1 MTIMPSEKSEAQAA
15 SPASNVTAPSRRSY
29 IPGLRWWMCA
39 LLFLA
44 TTINYVDRNALSVLK
59 TTLERQLN
67 WSEADYGWIAFAF
80 TTAYAIFPS
89 FMGRIVD
96 AVGVKIGFAGGLIV
110 WSVMAAAHALVTSV
124 FGFASARFL
133 LGAAESINFPA
144 AIKAVAQWFPQKERA
159 LATGLFNSGTNV
171 GVMISFGT
179 VMLATAYGWRWAF
192 VMIGVIGFGWL
203 ALWIYGFQTPERH
216 ARLSP
221 AEHAYIRA
229 DRPAA
234 VETVRVHWTTLL
246 RYGNIWPF
254 LLGKFMTDPV
264 WWFYLYWLPSYLEKE
279 RGRNPLKSALLLVVI
294 YTGASVGSIVG
305 GWFSGFLIG
314 KGWRVGPARY
324 LAMLLAAVCMP
335 GSIIAYYTQ
344 NFGLCIALISLAT
357 ACHQGWSANIF
368 TSATDI
374 FPSKVAGSVIGLGT
388 TAGAIGGMFMTL
400 LAGMSIQWLGTQK
413 AVFIWAGLMHPLC
426 LIIYRLWIGRDFQT
440 IDVDQPLDTSRRHSG
455 LLAGGAI
462 LGLLGLALALLIYA
476 NWEACVAA
484 AKLAGAAQA
493 ATAAVGVLVIG
504 LVLLYAGKAH
514 RAGATAV

>member
-1 MTIMPSEKSEAQAA
+1 MESTQEQATFSPPDQTTPAGKS
-15 SPASNVTAPSRRSY
+15 SIR
-29 IPGLRWWMCA
+29 GLRWWICG

-59 TTLERQLN
+59 TTLERQMS
-67 WSEADYGWIAFAF
+67 WSEADYGWITFAF
-80 TTAYAIFPS
+80 TTAYAMFPS
-89 FMGRIVD
+89 LAGRLVD
-96 AVGVKIGFAGGLIV
+96 AVGVKAGFAGGLIL
-110 WSVMAAAHALVTSV
+110 WSLMAAAHALVTSV

-171 GVMISFGT
+171 GVMISFVT
-179 VMLATAYGWRWAF
+179 VMLATTYGWRWAF
-192 VMIGVIGFGWL
+192 VMIGAIGFVWL
-203 ALWIYGFQTPERH
+203 FFWTYGFEAPERH
-216 ARLSP
+216 SRLSSG
-221 AEHAYIRA
+221 ELDYIRA
-229 DRPAA
+229 GQPKA
-234 VETVRVHWTTLL
+234 VESIKVHWTTLL

-254 LLGKFMTDPV
+254 LLSKFMTDRV

-279 RGRNPLKSALLLVVI
+279 RGRNPLKSALLLAVI
-294 YTGASVGSIVG
+294 YTGASVGSVLG

-314 KGWRVGPARY
+314 RGWRVGAARY
-324 LAMLLAAVCMP
+324 LAMLMTAICMP

-388 TAGAIGGMFMTL
+388 TAGAIGGMFLTL
-400 LAGMSIQWLGTQK
+400 LAGMSIQWLGTQR

-426 LIIYRLWIGRDFQT
+426 LIIYRLWIGRDFKAV
-440 IDVDQPLDTSRRHSG
+440 DVDQPIDMSRRHGG
-455 LLAGGAI
+455 LLVGGS
-462 LGLLGLALALLIYA
+462 LLGIAGLVLALLIYA
-476 NWEACVAA
+476 NWETCVAA
-484 AKLAGAAQA
+484 ARLNGAAQA

-504 LVLLYAGKAH
+504 LALIYAGKSH
-514 RAGATAV
+514 RRAATG

>member
-1 MTIMPSEKSEAQAA
+1 MPSERVETQAA
-15 SPASNVTAPSRRSY
+15 PPASKETGSPERVY
-29 IPGLRWWMCA
+29 IPGMRWWICA
-39 LLFLA
+39 LLFFA

-59 TTLERQLN
+59 TTLERQMS
-67 WSEADYGWIAFAF
+67 WSEADYGWITFAF
-80 TTAYAIFPS
+80 TTAYALFPS
-89 FMGRIVD
+89 IMGRIVD

-179 VMLATAYGWRWAF
+179 VMLATTYGWRWAF
-192 VMIGVIGFGWL
+192 VMIGAIGFGWL
-203 ALWIYGFQTPERH
+203 GFWFYGYDAPERH
-216 ARLSP
+216 KRLSP
-221 AEHAYIRA
+221 AEHSYIRA
-229 DRPAA
+229 DRPVA
-234 VETVRVHWTTLL
+234 VESMNVHWTTLL

-254 LLGKFMTDPV
+254 LIGKFMTDPV

-279 RGRNPLKSALLLVVI
+279 RGRNPLKSALLLAVI
-294 YTGASVGSIVG
+294 YTGASIGSVVG

-314 KGWRVGPARY
+314 RGWRVGPARY
-324 LAMLLAAVCMP
+324 LAMLLTAICMP

-344 NFGLCIALISLAT
+344 NFGLCIGLISLAT
-357 ACHQGWSANIF
+357 ACHQGWSTNIF
-368 TSATDI
+368 TSSTDM
-374 FPSKVAGSVIGLGT
+374 FPSKVAGSVVGLGT

-426 LIIYRLWIGRDFQT
+426 LIIYRTWIGRDFRT
-440 IDVDQPLDTSRRHSG
+440 IDVDTPLDMSRRHKG
-455 LLAGGAI
+455 LLAGGAV
-462 LGLLGLALALLIYA
+462 LGILGLALALLIYA
-476 NWEACVAA
+476 NWAVCVAA

-493 ATAAVGVLVIG
+493 ATAAIGVLVIG
-504 LVLLYAGKAH
+504 CVLLYAGKSH
-514 RAGATAV
+514 RAGATAVQ

>member
-1 MTIMPSEKSEAQAA
+1 MPSESHQTEAAP
-15 SPASNVTAPSRRSY
+15 STPNETAPPRQSY
-29 IPGLRWWMCA
+29 ISGLRWWICG

-67 WSEADYGWIAFAF
+67 WSEADYGWITFAF
-80 TTAYAIFPS
+80 TAAYAIFPS
-89 FMGRIVD
+89 IVGRVVD
-96 AVGVKIGFAGGLIV
+96 AVGVKAGFAGGLIL
-110 WSVMAAAHALVTSV
+110 WSLMAAAHALVTSV

-179 VMLATAYGWRWAF
+179 VMLATTYGWRWAF
-192 VMIGVIGFGWL
+192 VMIGAIGFLWL
-203 ALWIYGFQTPERH
+203 VLWKYGYNAPERH
-216 ARLSP
+216 RRLSP

-229 DRPAA
+229 DQVVV
-234 VETVRVHWTTLL
+234 VESIKVHWTTLL

-279 RGRNPLKSALLLVVI
+279 RGRNPLKSALLLAVI
-294 YTGASVGSIVG
+294 YTGASVGSVVG
-305 GWFSGFLIG
+305 GWFSGHLIG
-314 KGWRVGPARY
+314 KGWGVGSARY
-324 LAMLLAAVCMP
+324 LAMLIPAICMP
-335 GSIIAYYTQ
+335 GSILAYYTQ

-426 LIIYRLWIGRDFQT
+426 LIIYRLWIGRDFKT
-440 IDVDQPLDTSRRHSG
+440 IDVDKPLDMSRRHGG
-455 LLAGGAI
+455 LLAGGAV
-462 LGLLGLALALLIYA
+462 LGLLGLALALLIYS
-476 NWEACVAA
+476 NWEVCVAA
-484 AKLAGAAQA
+484 AKITGATQA

-514 RAGATAV
+514 RT

>member
-1 MTIMPSEKSEAQAA
+1 MTSENRQVQAA
-15 SPASNVTAPSRRSY
+15 PPAPGETYPLRRSY
-29 IPGLRWWMCA
+29 IPGLRWWICG

-89 FMGRIVD
+89 IAGRIVD
-96 AVGVKIGFAGGLIV
+96 AVGVKIGFAGGLIL
-110 WSVMAAAHALVTSV
+110 WSLMAAAHALVSSV
-124 FGFASARFL
+124 FGFAGARFL
-133 LGAAESINFPA
+133 LGAAESVNFPA
-144 AIKAVAQWFPQKERA
+144 AIKAIAQWFPQKERA

-192 VMIGVIGFGWL
+192 VAIGAIGFLWL
-203 ALWIYGFQTPERH
+203 ILWFYGYETPERH
-216 ARLSP
+216 DRLSP
-221 AEHAYIRA
+221 AEHAYICS
-229 DRPAA
+229 DQIMTTESIQ
-234 VETVRVHWTTLL
+234 VSWTTLL

-279 RGRNPLKSALLLVVI
+279 RGRNPLHSALLLVVI
-294 YTGASVGSIVG
+294 YTGASVGSVAG
-305 GWFSGFLIG
+305 GWFSGHLIG
-314 KGWRVGPARY
+314 KGWRVGSARY
-324 LAMLLAAVCMP
+324 LAMLLPAVCMP
-335 GSIIAYYTQ
+335 ASIIAYYTHS
-344 NFGLCIALISLAT
+344 FTLCIALISLAT

-368 TSATDI
+368 TTATDM
-374 FPSKVAGSVIGLGT
+374 FPSKVAGSVIGLGS
-388 TAGAIGGMFMTL
+388 TAGAIGGMFLTL

-426 LIIYRLWIGRDFQT
+426 LVIFRLWIGRDFKL
-440 IDVDQPLDTSRRHSG
+440 IDVDKPLDMSRRHRG

-462 LGLLGLALALLIYA
+462 LAVLGLALALLIYV
-476 NWEACVAA
+476 NWEVCVVA
-484 AKLAGAAQA
+484 AKLTGAAQA

-504 LVLLYAGKAH
+504 LVLLYAGRAH
-514 RAGATAV
+514 RARVAATR

>member
-1 MTIMPSEKSEAQAA
+1 MPSESNQAQAA
-15 SPASNVTAPSRRSY
+15 PPAPHETAPPRHSY
-29 IPGLRWWMCA
+29 IPGLRWWICG

-67 WSEADYGWIAFAF
+67 WSEADYGWITFAF
-80 TTAYAIFPS
+80 TAAYAIFPS
-89 FMGRIVD
+89 IVGRVVD
-96 AVGVKIGFAGGLIV
+96 AVGVKAGFAGGLIV
-110 WSVMAAAHALVTSV
+110 WSLMAAAHALVTSV

-179 VMLATAYGWRWAF
+179 VMLATTYGWRWAF
-192 VMIGVIGFGWL
+192 VMIGAIGFLWL
-203 ALWIYGFQTPERH
+203 VLWKYGYNAPERH
-216 ARLSP
+216 RRLSP

-229 DRPAA
+229 DQVVV
-234 VETVRVHWTTLL
+234 VESIKVHWTTLL

-279 RGRNPLKSALLLVVI
+279 RGRNPLKSALLLAVI
-294 YTGASVGSIVG
+294 YTGASVGSVVG
-305 GWFSGFLIG
+305 GWFSGHLIG
-314 KGWRVGPARY
+314 KGWGVGSARY
-324 LAMLLAAVCMP
+324 LAMLIPAICMP
-335 GSIIAYYTQ
+335 GSILAYYTQ

-426 LIIYRLWIGRDFQT
+426 LIIYRLWIGRDFKT
-440 IDVDQPLDTSRRHSG
+440 IDVDKPLDMSRRHGG
-455 LLAGGAI
+455 LLAAGVV
-462 LGLLGLALALLIYA
+462 LGLVGLALALLIYS
-476 NWEACVAA
+476 NWEVCVAA
-484 AKLAGAAQA
+484 AKISGAAQA
-493 ATAAVGVLVIG
+493 TTAAIGVLVIG

-514 RAGATAV
+514 RTQATAMR